1 MIAISAK
8 EQTGIE
14 ELEETIRE
22 MFSLER
28 LHLMMRCI
36 SRTFAIKPLYRK
48 HGIV

>member
-14 ELEETIRE
+14 EFEETIRE

-36 SRTFAIKPLYRK
+36 SQTFAIKPLYRK